1 MTEPLLTISAFAK
14 AVDLA
19 PGTLRY
25 YDEAGLLPPAEVDPQ
40 TGYRYYTPALE
51 RRAHMIRRMREVGV
65 PVETMR
71 LVLDSDPDKA
81 AEVLRAF
88 ASRSAEEA
96 RRTAD
101 AVTDV
106 VSALRSEKAAA
117 GPVTVT
123 VDGPE
128 LAAALTR
135 VSAAASREADSPL
148 ANVLLDIGPEGLTLV
163 ATDRYWMAL
172 WRLPLDGQQ
181 PDARRIALPLA
192 ELERLQHWL
201 RREELVTLTATE
213 ELTCFAGKQGELALC
228 PAEDRL
234 PAYRLLLDGLPPR
247 IGRVTVERDELVSVL
262 AGETGTLRLVV
273 GPDRLTVSPTDA
285 AEGVRLA
292 AITSGE
298 PVTLGF
304 SAALLGSV
312 LGALVGTQVTLRYA
326 AANRAVR
333 VSVPE
338 QRNLTALVMPCRL
351 DA

>member
-1 MTEPLLTISAFAK
+1 VTEPLLTISAFAK
-14 AVDLA
+14 AVDLPA
-19 PGTLRY
+19 GTLRY

-71 LVLDSDPDKA
+71 LVLESSPDQA

-96 RRTAD
+96 RRTSD
-101 AVTDV
+101 AVADV
-106 VSALRSEKAAA
+106 VGSLRSENVPAR
-117 GPVTVT
+117 PVTVT

-135 VSAAASREADSPL
+135 VSFAASTEAGSPL
-148 ANVLLDIGPEGLTLV
+148 AHVLLDIGAAELTVV

-172 WRLPLDGQQ
+172 WRLPLQA
-181 PDARRIALPLA
+181 PDPGERRAVLPVR
-192 ELERLQHWL
+192 EVGRLQQWL
-201 RREELVTLTATE
+201 RREELVRLTVTE
-213 ELTCFAGKQGELALC
+213 QQTSVTGEQGELKLC

-234 PAYRLLLDGLPPR
+234 PAYQLVLDSVPR
-247 IGRVTVERDELVSVL
+247 ATGRVAVERAELVRAL
-262 AGETGTLRLVV
+262 AAETGTVRLVV
-273 GPDRLTVSPTDA
+273 AEDRLTVAPVEA
-285 AEGVRLA
+285 AEGARLA

-304 SAALLGSV
+304 SATLLR
-312 LGALVGTQVTLRYA
+312 GALEAMVGSQVTLHYA
-326 AANRAVR
+326 AANRPVR
-333 VSVPE
+333 VCLPE

-351 DA
+351 EP